1 MRKAYKTAFMGYILV
16 LIISSLAPIILNN
29 EQLQAVVIFPL
40 ILILV
45 YFTKMNGK
53 ELGLEFGIFRD
64 YIWAILYP
72 IGICLP
78 IILIALLTGN
88 IGEFNYS
95 KEMTGKIAYLFFLTL
110 ILAFTTEEGF
120 FRGWLFG
127 ILQRDKINPKLI
139 LILTALAFALW
150 HFPLFITDPTFVWSM
165 LPLYLTGGVVGG
177 LIFGLLR
184 YISGSIIVSSFSHA
198 LWNTIVYILFGF
210 GGGIGILGIKMT
222 GIYHPESGL
231 LGLAFGII
239 FVAILWFWTSKKIG
253 FSYSIAENSEEE

>member
-1 MRKAYKTAFMGYILV
+1 MHKAYKTAFTGYILV
-16 LIISSLAPIILNN
+16 LLLSSLAPIILNN
-29 EQLQAVVIFPL
+29 AQLQATVIFPI

-53 ELGLEFGIFRD
+53 ELGLEFGSLKD

-72 IGICLP
+72 LGICLP

-88 IGEFNYS
+88 IGEINYS
-95 KEMTGKIAYLFFLTL
+95 SETAGKIAYLFFLTF

-127 ILQRDKINPKLI
+127 ILERDQINPKII

-150 HFPLFITDPTFVWSM
+150 HFPLFIIDPGFVWSM

-198 LWNTIVYILFGF
+198 LWNTVVYSLFGF
-210 GGGIGILGIKMT
+210 GGGVGILGIKMT
-222 GIYHPESGL
+222 GTYHPESGL
-231 LGLAFGII
+231 LGLLFGII
-239 FVAILWFWTSKKIG
+239 FTIILWLWAFKK
-253 FSYSIAENSEEE
+253 